1 MVQAAVYIRDK
12 LKEDGLLTNAFAKV
26 CIIVFLYVVKE
37 IEFNNKRII
46 LFIQLL
52 LLNHRKA
59 ISLLK
64 YSDFASIHLTC

>member
-1 MVQAAVYIRDK
+1 MYIRDK
-12 LKEDGLLTNAFAKV
+12 LKEDGLLTTAFAKV

-59 ISLLK
+59 ISL
-64 YSDFASIHLTC
+64 

>member
-1 MVQAAVYIRDK
+1 MYIRDK

-59 ISLLK
+59 ISL
-64 YSDFASIHLTC
+64 

>member
-37 IEFNNKRII
+37 IEFNNKGMI
-46 LFIQLL
+46 LFIQFSEDL
-52 LLNHRKA
+52 
-59 ISLLK
+59 
-64 YSDFASIHLTC
+64 YFY

>member
-64 YSDFASIHLTC
+64 YSDFASIQLTC